1 MTFISILA
9 PKAISFS
16 HITDSSII
24 VTVVSQDKIPPVQ
37 RYEVTARAGESSQA
51 CDINAGSDNS
61 NCSLSALL
69 PGTEY
74 QISVVVCISGP
85 GNCGAP
91 AAKNVTTL
99 PTRKHLLSFFI
110 ALQTHWLTDIEMGIF
125 RFKP

>member
-1 MTFISILA
+1 MNFISILA
-9 PKAISFS
+9 PKAVSFS
-16 HITDSSII
+16 HITDTSVT
-24 VTVVSQDKIPPVQ
+24 VTVVSQDRIPPVQ
-37 RYEVTARAGESSQA
+37 RYEVTARAGKSSQA
-51 CDINAGSDNS
+51 CDINAGSDFS

-74 QISVVVCISGP
+74 QISVVVCVSGP

-91 AAKNVTTL
+91 TAKKVTTL
-99 PTRKHLLSFFI
+99 PSRKHLKRCFI